1 MLCQLYVVKMTSQN
15 VYRSGMVTS
24 RDVHGVI
31 VTTDIIVTGGYSHKF
46 DRSAFHHVRCVTN
59 SRSSAFTSDECELFL
74 HPFETNR

>member
-1 MLCQLYVVKMTSQN
+1 MTSQN

-31 VTTDIIVTGGYSHKF
+31 VTTDIIVTGGGNSLESEI
-46 DRSAFHHVRCVTN
+46 RSVCISSRSFCHG
-59 SRSSAFTSDECELFL
+59 RSSAFTSDECELFL